1 MTDGAVHCYNV
12 WDHFFSKDEIV
23 REVISAGFSSY
34 EVFGDIA
41 GKNYSQ
47 SGDTVCGVFTK

>member
-23 REVISAGFSSY
+23 SEVISAGFSSY